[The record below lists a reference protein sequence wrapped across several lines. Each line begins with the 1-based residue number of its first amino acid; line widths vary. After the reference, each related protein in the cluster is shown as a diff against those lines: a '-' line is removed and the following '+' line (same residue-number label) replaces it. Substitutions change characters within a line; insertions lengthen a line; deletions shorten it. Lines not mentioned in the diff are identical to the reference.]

1 MMATLYQVNSESF
14 EHDETLGENFEEEE
28 EVERLGQGAR
38 QRVSC
43 QLKNYDSLQIMTL
56 CK

>member
-1 MMATLYQVNSESF
+1 MYQVNSESF

-28 EVERLGQGAR
+28 EEEERLDQGAR
-38 QRVSC
+38 QRVGY
-43 QLKNYDSLQIMTL
+43 QLENYDCLQIMTL